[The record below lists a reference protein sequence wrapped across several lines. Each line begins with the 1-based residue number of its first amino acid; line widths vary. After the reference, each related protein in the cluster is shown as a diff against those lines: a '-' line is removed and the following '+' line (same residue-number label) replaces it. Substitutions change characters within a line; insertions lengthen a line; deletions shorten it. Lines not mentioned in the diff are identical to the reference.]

1 MISIPKGSYQ
11 IGTDEEIGFVND
23 NEGPKITVHLPAFL
37 IDETTVTNRAF
48 KEFVDDTGYITESE
62 KFAWSFVFHYFL
74 SEETKRN
81 SQTVPGLKWWYAV
94 PGADWLHPEGPGSTI
109 KERMDHPVVQVS
121 RNDAIAYCQWAN
133 KRLPTEAEWE
143 VAAKGGTS
151 FEKYPWGE
159 NFLENDRY
167 HCNIWQGNFP
177 VENSLE
183 DGFANTAPAKY
194 YESNGYGLYQAL
206 GNVWEWCLNPA
217 RINLDEF
224 TKNDRDFFWK
234 NYQQVDDEVYA
245 TRGGSFLCHQSYCKR
260 YRIAARNGNTGMSA
274 ANNLGFRCVR

>member
-1 MISIPKGSYQ
+1 MITIPQGCYQ
-11 IGTDEEIGFVND
+11 IGTDKGNGFIND
-23 NEGPKITVHLPAFL
+23 NEGPKITIHLPEFL
-37 IDETTVTNRAF
+37 IDKTTVTNSDF
-48 KEFVDDTGYITESE
+48 KTFVDETGYITETE
-62 KFAWSFVFHYFL
+62 KFGWSFVFHYFL
-74 SEETKRN
+74 SDETKRN

-94 PGADWLHPEGPGSTI
+94 RGADWRHPEGLDSTI
-109 KERMDHPVVQVS
+109 EERMDHPVVQIS
-121 RNDAIAYCQWAN
+121 RNDAIAYCLWAN

-143 VAAKGGTS
+143 IAAKGGTS

-177 VENSLE
+177 LENSLE

-194 YESNGYGLYQAL
+194 YEPNGYGLYQTI
-206 GNVWEWCLNPA
+206 GNIWEWCLNPA
-217 RINLDEF
+217 RIDLDEF
-224 TKNDRDFFWK
+224 TKNNSNFFWE
-234 NYQQVDDEVYA
+234 NYQQIDDNSYA
-245 TRGGSFLCHQSYCKR
+245 TRGGSFLCHQSYCRR